1 MKKYLL
7 LLALVCLLGNR
18 VQAQTKSASNTSFT
32 HEVYDFSNIEAT
44 TTTVWS
50 GIQEFGSFSP
60 TRFDIAKTQFNVSE
74 GDIIRVS
81 FSPGNNNTPGTNG
94 GPEGRF
100 KPYGGWSELIAV
112 NNIRYGNGYYEAT
125 ITGTA
130 TVNGNT
136 VNVVDYINNNGLG
149 IQAAYMTITSVQ
161 VISMGS
167 LTWNGNNLV
176 AFAGN
181 SLPKTDRI
189 SVNNTSGY
197 SIGVSDANNC
207 SYLQSTTQ
215 GSLLYINNLNV
226 GDIVRIW
233 CAGKCRILTDNTAT
247 HDTNDPLVW
256 NHNDPDPNFNNNND
270 RNVNDREGVL
280 LQETFDYDV
289 NNPSPTANEL
299 KIVNNHD
306 NGTLVIRLAEQW
318 AGIIKIEIDAVQ
330 TSPRYDYDASLEVYD
345 MYETRSNN
353 GAYTANESADFKLNN
368 KNAYYLK
375 FTNNDLSLNERIA
388 IDNTNTWTFAH
399 GIQASSDWSNLSICN
414 LREGDRVLI
423 YYTGDAPVFSSNG
436 KDGGYTGNAA
446 FKDTW
451 NDGMLDANEG
461 DYVISNGNSVD
472 YSYCRKEGTFGN
484 EENYPHIW
492 LYTSY
497 PYVMMENGHL
507 DLALSNGNHTRI
519 VKIKIYSDHQAMM
532 VDDYDNE
539 TYTYTAYYN
548 ITGELQAKEH
558 IVPGG
563 LEVHVGNDNAD
574 QHANVVFSKEG
585 PVSYVKAVDGYKIP
599 GIYRD
604 TNGQIH
610 NNFNLANEAP
620 TTGTYYRFIPEA
632 NGQMTVRFKAT
643 SLNYYRWDLKADDI
657 YYNTD
662 TGGGWLAEFDRS
674 NEWPMDRSC
683 PYYLMVKDGNNYSS
697 ASFKIDNSNDL
708 SSGALY
714 KNNEYVTLTL
724 DVQAGKTYYLYG
736 TWDQEKG
743 NGDDNS
749 IGSTNADLRQRPACG
764 IAELLWVKFNPENK
778 IYPLA
783 KWVPNNTM
791 AVNENNKIPNPDD
804 PSVLEEELAT
814 VIGYVGATITV
825 KKMSGNITACRPYI
839 YREKDEQGNY
849 KQEGKLMI
857 DGIQFEQGKN
867 PGGTILIKIGD
878 PDLKTSPLY
887 ALTIAY
893 SADPQY
899 NGENG
904 QSGDNGRGHTWDLT
918 TNSLYGMK
926 WEEGLNTE
934 VVKDENGNT
943 VYDENNNPKIRYIYV
958 KSEAPDYA
966 TTFTSNAEYGG
977 YATPT
982 PYGTYF
988 KDYFAEEANIANFKE
1003 TEQVWN
1009 YFHNTISNGINKG
1022 SLLEEEID
1030 YNDHHGIT
1038 RSDWTFSHNLVYGDK
1053 LYDPIFSNKYDMEGD
1068 NADMIWDTEG
1078 TVIRTSANQSVI
1090 FNEFTGTDIHSS
1102 VKDPDRYVGIKEGG
1116 EFRIPWLMK
1125 NDRVIIWMGVGKGAF
1140 NDQAVFSIRNAY
1152 DALHNPIY
1160 CEYDEDNKVWKY
1172 DEYIVGGS
1180 QWTIGGSYTGDGKND
1195 YRGCYHF
1202 FAKGDGQGG
1211 PADMVFK
1218 MTSGSMCKIY
1228 KIQIYRGDRI
1238 ITNEIVGATEAD
1250 NKYFLWS
1257 RAYDPNDPSDKAVEG
1272 EEGYGE
1278 KGYTDTHNYNWT
1290 LKYFGKD
1297 QQLANGD
1304 KGNTVQTSLKAQDN
1318 EIIAKTGKYSSE
1330 TPALTD
1336 NYVKVSQVNTET
1348 GETEEIPTS
1357 KVESF
1362 TYKHQ
1367 LGEIGTFRMRG
1378 KDMEKNMNYVADY
1391 ADHNVTVA
1399 YQETKKYPYTWDF
1412 TDVTGIQSNVTDYF
1426 DPEEQLGEG
1435 TTAPTGSGLTDD
1447 IWNSLD
1453 AESYQKTARDL
1464 SLWEVKGTKGNYFLR
1479 LNSQES
1485 QTPQNLMERDNIFE
1499 SAKEIGGNQV
1509 WANKTIVPEMKGLW
1523 FYTENYDPETRKSYD
1538 NYQGNGEWIIKQ
1550 SYEDNPAGLE
1560 FAKGYCDWFNKIV
1573 VPNVPKNAAVYLRM
1587 RKLTTTTAKV
1597 KYMFGQQ
1604 ESMSELPKNTTST
1617 SGTTNITETLYS
1629 IGNGDYIVA
1638 IMNTTGS
1645 KSNLTLSLDG
1655 FRVQKLAVSTD
1666 PKKLNIR
1673 GWATESRDH
1682 VIDPELTAYLTG
1694 KDIETC
1700 VVTEVNYAAKTI
1712 TLQRVYSSA
1721 NNTNRSLV
1729 MNSLEDGDT
1738 GASILHN
1745 KAVTSLTATDGE
1757 VNILNGGFHLFVPD
1771 MHDYGFDKDNNYIGQ
1786 KSITDNSSML
1796 VAQVSNSNGVRV
1808 IPGSSG
1814 NYTNYA
1820 LTYKYLRSSD
1830 GNIADDV
1837 DLNDG
1842 VEAFYRIATN
1852 GASSSGNQGY
1862 LPLLT
1867 NPETPSGSGNSHA
1880 KFSII
1885 FEEEFENI
1893 NPGITTTIDDIE
1905 SSGRVVTSEGF
1916 YNLNGQ
1922 KMNGIPTQKGMYIV
1936 NGKKV
1941 LVK

>member
-1 MKKYLL
+1 MKKFFVFIVLT
-7 LLALVCLLGNR
+7 CLLGNR
-18 VQAQTKSASNTSFT
+18 ALAQTRSASNTSFT
-32 HEVYDFSNIEAT
+32 PEVYDFSNIEAT

-50 GIQEFGSFSP
+50 GYQEFGPFSQ
-60 TRFDIAKTQFNVSE
+60 TRFDIANTQFNVSE

-81 FSPGNNNTPGTNG
+81 FSPANNNTPGTGG

-100 KPYGGWSELIAV
+100 KPYQGWSELIAV

-181 SLPKTDRI
+181 SLPKADRI
-189 SVNNTSGY
+189 SVDNTSGY
-197 SIGVSDANNC
+197 SIGVSNANNC

-215 GSLLYINNLNV
+215 GRLFYINNLNV
-226 GDIVRIW
+226 GDVVRIW
-233 CAGKCRILTDNTAT
+233 CAGECRILTDNTAT
-247 HDTNDPLVW
+247 HDSNNPLVW
-256 NHNDPDPNFNNNND
+256 NFNDPDPSWNGQQQAPWGGQMYY
-270 RNVNDREGVL
+270 DREINNRDGVQ
-280 LQETFDYDV
+280 LQETFNYDV
-289 NNPSPTANEL
+289 SNPSPTANEL

-306 NGTLVIRLAEQW
+306 NGTLVIRLANRY
-318 AGIIKIEIDAVQ
+318 AGIIKVEIDAVQ
-330 TSPRYDYDASLEVYD
+330 TTPRYDYDASLEVYD
-345 MYETRSNN
+345 MYETLIKTVN
-353 GAYTANESADFKLNN
+353 GQVFDNTNYTADESAEFKLNN
-368 KNAYYLK
+368 KYGYYLK

-399 GIQASSDWSNLSICN
+399 GIQAPSNWSNLSICN

-423 YYTGDAPVFSSNG
+423 YYSGDAPIFSSNG
-436 KDGGYTGNAA
+436 SNGDYTGNAA
-446 FKDTW
+446 YKDTW
-451 NDGMLDANEG
+451 NDGMLDTNEG
-461 DYVISNGNSVD
+461 DHIITKGDPVEYT
-472 YSYCRKEGTFGN
+472 YCRKEGTFGN
-484 EENYPHIW
+484 EEGTNHIW

-507 DLALSNGNHTRI
+507 DLSLSNGNHTRI

-539 TYTYTAYYN
+539 TYTYTAYFN

-632 NGQMTVRFKAT
+632 NGQMTIRFKAT

-662 TGGGWLAEFDRS
+662 TGGGWTTEFDRS

-683 PYYLMVKDGNNYSS
+683 PYYLMVQDGDSYTS
-697 ASFKIDNSNDL
+697 ASFKIDDSSNS
-708 SSGALY
+708 STGAFK

-736 TWDQEKG
+736 TWDQQKG

-749 IGSTNADLRQRPACG
+749 IGGTDANLSERPACG

-778 IYPLA
+778 VYPLA
-783 KWVPNNTM
+783 KWVPNDTK
-791 AVNENNKIPNPDD
+791 AVNENNKVPNPDD
-804 PSVLEEELAT
+804 PSMLEGELAT

-857 DGIQFEQGKN
+857 DGIQFAKDKN

-878 PDLKTSPLY
+878 PNLKTSPLY

-893 SADPQY
+893 SADPKY

-904 QSGDNGRGHTWDLT
+904 LSGNDSRGHIWDLT

-926 WEEGLNTE
+926 WDLT
-934 VVKDENGNT
+934 D
-943 VYDENNNPKIRYIYV
+943 DAYV
-958 KSEAPDYA
+958 KSQAPQYS
-966 TTFTSNAEYGG
+966 TTFETSTGG

-988 KDYFAEEANIANFKE
+988 KDYYANEASIANFSNADDVLDWFK
-1003 TEQVWN
+1003 TN
-1009 YFHNTISNGINKG
+1009 NKINTG

-1030 YNDHHGIT
+1030 YPDQHDNI
-1038 RSDWTFSHNLVYGDK
+1038 RSDWMFRYNLVYGDE
-1053 LYDPIFSNKYDMEGD
+1053 LFDPIFLNKYDMEGD

-1102 VKDPDRYVGIKEGG
+1102 AKDPNRYVGIIEGG
-1116 EFRIPWLMK
+1116 EFRIPWLMP
-1125 NDRVIIWMGVGKGAF
+1125 NDRVIIYMGTGTGRYADEVIF
-1140 NDQAVFSIRNAY
+1140 NIRGAY
-1152 DALHNPIY
+1152 DAVHNEIS
-1160 CEYDEDNKVWKY
+1160 ESDD
-1172 DEYIVGGS
+1172 YIVGGS
-1180 QWTIGGSYTGDGKND
+1180 HWDGADGDKN

-1202 FAKGDGQGG
+1202 FATGDKNNAGK

-1218 MTSGSMCKIY
+1218 MKEGSLCKIY

-1238 ITNEIVGATEAD
+1238 ITNEVVGETIND
-1250 NKYFLWS
+1250 KFLLWS
-1257 RAYDPNDPSDKAVEG
+1257 RAKDPNDPNDEAT
-1272 EEGYGE
+1272 
-1278 KGYTDTHNYNWT
+1278 KGSASNWT
-1290 LKYFGKD
+1290 LQYFGKD
-1297 QQLANGD
+1297 QKLAD
-1304 KGNTVQTSLKAQDN
+1304 NTNSVNNDIVAQTGH
-1318 EIIAKTGKYSSE
+1318 ITKT
-1330 TPALTD
+1330 LI
-1336 NYVKVSQVNTET
+1336 TET
-1348 GETEEIPTS
+1348 DATKATYNT
-1357 KVESF
+1357 F
-1362 TYKHQ
+1362 TYPHTQ
-1367 LGEIGTFRMRG
+1367 GEIGTIRVRA
-1378 KDMEKNMNYVADY
+1378 KDMEKNMKYVADY
-1391 ADHNVTVA
+1391 GEHNVTIA
-1399 YQETKKYPYTWDF
+1399 YQETQKYPYTWDF
-1412 TDVTGIQSNVTDYF
+1412 MDMTGYKRSDEEKGNIACLFQPEDKYEAEKPDWFDTDAT
-1426 DPEEQLGEG
+1426 
-1435 TTAPTGSGLTDD
+1435 
-1447 IWNSLD
+1447 WD
-1453 AESYQKTARDL
+1453 ASYEKTSKDL
-1464 SLWEVKGTKGNYFLR
+1464 SLWETQTADETYYLR
-1479 LNSQES
+1479 LNSQALAVEH
-1485 QTPQNLMERDNIFE
+1485 PMDNIFE
-1499 SAKEIGGNQV
+1499 SAMNYETATNKDGNQV
-1509 WANKTIVPEMKGLW
+1509 WANHTVVPETQGLW
-1523 FYTENYDPETRKSYD
+1523 FST
-1538 NYQGNGEWIIKQ
+1538 
-1550 SYEDNPAGLE
+1550 EDNNPANGGQLIISDD
-1560 FAKGYCDWFNKIV
+1560 GMQLNGSSSWPYRIV
-1573 VPNVPKNAAVYLRM
+1573 VPNVPAGKAVYLRM
-1587 RKLTTTTAKV
+1587 RNVIKTPHFVYNFEGNGNSQVYGPVEVSGTSTVINNV
-1597 KYMFGQQ
+1597 KYA
-1604 ESMSELPKNTTST
+1604 
-1617 SGTTNITETLYS
+1617 
-1629 IGNGDYIVA
+1629 DYVFA
-1638 IMNTTGS
+1638 IMNNEST
-1645 KSNLTLSLDG
+1645 KRHLTFSFGGYLLK
-1655 FRVQKLAVSTD
+1655 KLAVSTD
-1666 PKKLNIR
+1666 FKKLNIR

-1682 VIDPELTAYLTG
+1682 VIDPELTAYMTG
-1694 KDIETC
+1694 KNIETC
-1700 VVTEVNYAAKTI
+1700 IVTGVNYADKKINLT
-1712 TLQRVYSSA
+1712 RVYTSSNTSSA
-1721 NNTNRSLV
+1721 TNTTSKSYV
-1729 MNSLEDGDT
+1729 MSSLEDGDK
-1738 GASILHN
+1738 GACILHN
-1745 KAVTSLTATDGE
+1745 EAAQDLNATDGE
-1757 VNILNGGFHLFVPD
+1757 VKILNNGFHLFVPD
-1771 MHDYGFDKDNNYIGQ
+1771 MHDYGFDEENKYVGE
-1786 KSITDNSSML
+1786 KTITDKTSML
-1796 VAQVSNSNGVRV
+1796 VAQVSNTNGTKS
-1808 IPGSSG
+1808 IKSSEG
-1814 NYTNYA
+1814 DYTNYA
-1820 LTYKYLRSSD
+1820 LTYQYYKLDAEGKQYGSKITGD
-1830 GNIADDV
+1830 
-1837 DLNDG
+1837 
-1842 VEAFYRIATN
+1842 EAFYRIAYG

-1867 NPETPSGSGNSHA
+1867 DYVNPNSNLYGTNPNSGA
-1880 KFSII
+1880 KFSIV
-1885 FEEEFENI
+1885 FDEEFVIDNSGIATQI
-1893 NPGITTTIDDIE
+1893 NEVE
-1905 SSGRVVTSEGF
+1905 SSGSVTTESF

-1922 KMNGIPTQKGMYIV
+1922 KMNGKPTQKGLYIV